1 MKGKILEQS
10 LSQFTA
16 ALQEHGLP
24 IGSTSTTCT
33 GLFSYP
39 ALCLAGRPS
48 WTILL
53 VSPIIK
59 NEFVK
64 FEEHKFLVLI

>member
-16 ALQEHGLP
+16 ALLEHGLP
-24 IGSTSTTCT
+24 IGSSSTTCT

-39 ALCLAGRPS
+39 ALCQAGRPS
-48 WTILL
+48 
-53 VSPIIK
+53 
-59 NEFVK
+59 
-64 FEEHKFLVLI
+64 